1 MLRLQRRLR
10 NRLQVHLAGGI
21 GAGQRRG
28 KNFAFHHGPREH
40 LASWPLRA
48 ASALT
53 SPLPSW
59 GVGQGEAGRFLLQ
72 FLSLCGLSLCV
83 LQSPKRLESL

>member
-21 GAGQRRG
+21 GAGQGCG

-53 SPLPSW
+53 SSLPSW
-59 GVGQGEAGRFLLQ
+59 GVGRGRRVDFSCS
-72 FLSLCGLSLCV
+72 F
-83 LQSPKRLESL
+83 